1 MGWIWKARDVLV
13 PPSNKKVLRRTR
25 RAAESKKAPGLA
37 LAALVLVAGAFEVGQ
52 PVADER
58 APDVSIHSRSEAFA
72 ALQDSFA
79 HSANADQPSGD
90 RTPSAAHDPYSALSE
105 FVRVADASGWVP
117 LPAQQGAAPNEAVHA
132 GLHAAAS
139 SGRDADSVLND
150 FVNATNAWGA
160 APLPTQQDAV
170 PDDAIHARLHGAT
183 ASGGDAYSVLQD
195 SVKTADASSG
205 EAAAPDDATHAGL
218 CRATASGGEAA
229 APDDTIHAGLC
240 RATAS
245 GGEAAAPD
253 DAIHAGLHGAGA
265 AQTLGAAP
273 DDAIHAGLRADGSGG
288 EASSATAGFAKN
300 SDALGSAAPD
310 NSIHAGLKAAAET
323 GSDDF
328 AALRDFAQT
337 LKTGEPV
344 LVAAANGKRVK
355 VKKAVSAASDDAGG
369 FAKGD
374 PQVCLGCHGQDPHIQ
389 AFLKYSPMARKG
401 DQRTPMAAG
410 GCETCH
416 GPSAAHVASRSKGGD
431 VEPAVVFSGPHAS
444 PVEQRNEQC
453 MNCHEGGQRINWQG
467 SQMQND
473 GVACVN
479 CHTVHVA
486 KDPVLV
492 KKTQPNVCFACHQQQ
507 RAESLEYSHHPIQE
521 GLVVCSDCHN
531 PHGSAGP
538 HALKEFSVNE
548 TCYNCHQDK
557 RGPMLWEHQPVR
569 EDCTNCHNPHGSVE
583 ARLMKENMG
592 FMCSSCHSAVS
603 NNSGGAFGGAHALP
617 GNLLGRAMF
626 NSALGNQRLC
636 LNCHS
641 QIHGSNSPNGAY
653 FFR

>member
-1 MGWIWKARDVLV
+1 MPGKIRKALIALPIPPPGRKWAKCARSAARRGKTRVVALALGLGVAAACVVGWPAGAQLAPDTPINVGADGRFSFADFLQTQRVAPLTFAPARGQAQSSGAQVAQSSGARDD
-13 PPSNKKVLRRTR
+13 S
-25 RAAESKKAPGLA
+25 
-37 LAALVLVAGAFEVGQ
+37 
-52 PVADER
+52 DE
-58 APDVSIHSRSEAFA
+58 
-72 ALQDSFA
+72 
-79 HSANADQPSGD
+79 
-90 RTPSAAHDPYSALSE
+90 YSALTE
-105 FVRVADASGWVP
+105 YVRVADASGWVP
-117 LPAQQGAAPNEAVHA
+117 LLAQGAAP
-132 GLHAAAS
+132 
-139 SGRDADSVLND
+139 DDS
-150 FVNATNAWGA
+150 
-160 APLPTQQDAV
+160 
-170 PDDAIHARLHGAT
+170 
-183 ASGGDAYSVLQD
+183 
-195 SVKTADASSG
+195 
-205 EAAAPDDATHAGL
+205 
-218 CRATASGGEAA
+218 
-229 APDDTIHAGLC
+229 IHAGL
-240 RATAS
+240 RGAIASSGDAEAVLRDFVQVADAS
-245 GGEAAAPD
+245 GWIPLPARV
-253 DAIHAGLHGAGA
+253 
-265 AQTLGAAP
+265 AAP
-273 DDAIHAGLRADGSGG
+273 DDAIHAGLRGGTTASGADASGAAMG
-288 EASSATAGFAKN
+288 L
-300 SDALGSAAPD
+300 DAAPD
-310 NSIHAGLKAAAET
+310 DAIHAGLRGATASGGDDYSAPSDLATTVDASASTAQATAPADLMHSGLQGSANTAA
-323 GSDDF
+323 DDYS
-328 AALRDFAQT
+328 ALRDFVQSMGAQ
-337 LKTGEPV
+337 GPV
-344 LVAAANGKRVK
+344 VVAAANSKRVK
-355 VKKAVSAASDDAGG
+355 VKRAVSAASDDASG

-401 DQRTPMAAG
+401 DQRTPMAG
-410 GCETCH
+410 VGCESCH

-486 KDPVLV
+486 NDPVLV